1 MQENNVEVPTI
12 SPREAKA
19 KLDAGAKILDVRE
32 YPEWVEC
39 HIDGAKLVP
48 LGDLKSDP
56 QRGAIAPEVLT
67 LCKTGRRATE
77 AAQILAEHGV
87 AKAFVIKGGI
97 EEWQNAGLKTEKAEE
112 GPISMERQVRIGA
125 GVLVLLGLLVPRLRV
140 VSWFVPCGLIFAGVS
155 NWCGM
160 GKVLAKAPWNQ
171 PHGDEKARSCALAR
185 ERKSTGEA
193 KR

>member
-32 YPEWVEC
+32 YPEWVER
-39 HIDGAKLVP
+39 HIEGAELVP

-56 QRGAIAPEVLT
+56 QRDAIAEEVLT

-77 AAQILAEHGV
+77 AAKTLVENGV
-87 AKAFVIKGGI
+87 AKAFVIKGGM
-97 EEWQNAGLKTEKAEE
+97 EEWQSAGLKTHQAED

-125 GVLVLLGLLVPRLRV
+125 GALVLLGLLVPRLRV
-140 VSWFVPCGLIFAGVS
+140 ISWFVPCGLIFAGITD
-155 NWCGM
+155 NCGM
-160 GKVLAKAPWNQ
+160 SKVLTKAPWNR
-171 PHGDEKARSCALAR
+171 PRGDEENR
-185 ERKSTGEA
+185 
-193 KR
+193 